1 LGTLA
6 QAGLVVAASLI
17 GGRLSDRTGRR
28 KIFVLTASTVYGL
41 AMFLVAMASD
51 FNGYLVRMAI
61 TGLGLGMYIAV
72 DLVLVIEVLP
82 DHRNTAKDARR
93 GNSPARTNPSAGRQG
108 ADTSIWW
115 RAL

>member
-1 LGTLA
+1 
-6 QAGLVVAASLI
+6 
-17 GGRLSDRTGRR
+17 
-28 KIFVLTASTVYGL
+28 
-41 AMFLVAMASD
+41 MFLVAMASD
-51 FNGYLVRMAI
+51 FNGYLVGMPSPDSAW
-61 TGLGLGMYIAV
+61 LGMYVAV

>member
-51 FNGYLVRMAI
+51 FNGYLVGMAI

-108 ADTSIWW
+108 ADTSFWW